1 MKTFVKKTCPHC
13 LQKVEVP
20 EDSLGKP
27 TSCPVCLKNFT
38 PAGKE
43 GNIGLIFFGCVLL
56 LLMVA
61 LSIQIGRNGLFY
73 GLMMMGFSLALFN
86 FFRSGNEQ
94 RSAQERLIGVIFGVS
109 IALMAVLF
117 LIYFAVAK

>member
-1 MKTFVKKTCPHC
+1 
-13 LQKVEVP
+13 
-20 EDSLGKP
+20 
-27 TSCPVCLKNFT
+27 
-38 PAGKE
+38 
-43 GNIGLIFFGCVLL
+43 
-56 LLMVA
+56 
-61 LSIQIGRNGLFY
+61 LFY